1 MPPFSHILQY
11 LILFA
16 EITLVKAFETFAV
29 AGFVLGHFM
38 YGVVHGVEVLLLGHA
53 CQAHLVLAGAALG
66 VHALKIKNQKVVP
79 HSLRPSN
86 IHSANKKE
94 RIGKNMELKFVIPNM
109 EKTFGNLEFAGE
121 DKVVQRRIN
130 GRLTVLSRSYNL
142 YSDVQRADDIV
153 VVLPAE
159 AGEKHF
165 GFEERVKLVN
175 PRITAEG
182 YKIGTRGFTNYLLH
196 ADDMI
201 KE

>member
-1 MPPFSHILQY
+1 MKGSDITKPEKQENKGRSPPCK
-11 LILFA
+11 
-16 EITLVKAFETFAV
+16 TV
-29 AGFVLGHFM
+29 
-38 YGVVHGVEVLLLGHA
+38 
-53 CQAHLVLAGAALG
+53 
-66 VHALKIKNQKVVP
+66 NQIE
-79 HSLRPSN
+79 
-86 IHSANKKE
+86 IHSIKKE
-94 RIGKNMELKFVIPNM
+94 RTGKNMELKFVIPNM

-130 GRLTVLSRSYNL
+130 GQLTVLSRSYNL

>member
-1 MPPFSHILQY
+1 MKTKNQ
-11 LILFA
+11 
-16 EITLVKAFETFAV
+16 
-29 AGFVLGHFM
+29 
-38 YGVVHGVEVLLLGHA
+38 
-53 CQAHLVLAGAALG
+53 
-66 VHALKIKNQKVVP
+66 NQKVVP